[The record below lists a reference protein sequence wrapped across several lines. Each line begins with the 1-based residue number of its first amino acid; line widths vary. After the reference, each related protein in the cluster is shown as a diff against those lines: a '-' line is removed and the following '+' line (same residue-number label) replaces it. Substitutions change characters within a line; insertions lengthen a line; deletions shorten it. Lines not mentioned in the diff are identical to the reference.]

1 MPVKKYFKVSK
12 IIESTVLDKSFKK
25 INVFELNLQSTL
37 RLKEIRQGKT
47 KETLV

>member
-12 IIESTVLDKSFKK
+12 IIESTVLDKSLRKN
-25 INVFELNLQSTL
+25 NVFEVNLQSTL
-37 RLKEIRQGKT
+37 RLKEIRQSKT